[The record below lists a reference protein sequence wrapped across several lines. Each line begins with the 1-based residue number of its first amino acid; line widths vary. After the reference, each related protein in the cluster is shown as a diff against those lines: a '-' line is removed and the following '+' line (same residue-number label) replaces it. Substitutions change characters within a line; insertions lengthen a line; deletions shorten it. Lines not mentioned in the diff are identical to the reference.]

1 MRSPKRVTRL
11 FGDLKVRLKLMVLH
25 NVFFLILAFGVYFAL
40 YPYLPDHAKTNLFI
54 VLGAIYILAVLVLET
69 TIMPLYVYRPL
80 QLMLEADQ
88 ATQHGDRDRELI
100 NEAFIPG
107 DEIGHIMRSRNATV
121 MELRKREE
129 DLEEAL
135 RKLEAQ
141 DRLVS
146 LGLLSA
152 SVAHELNTPL
162 TVLQG
167 SIEKLTETTDD
178 AATLERLARML
189 RVTQRIRRISESLVD
204 FSRVRK
210 QHMEPVP
217 LRHLI
222 DEAWALVAIDKKA
235 AASRF
240 ANQVDAGEVVTGN
253 SDRLVQVFVNLLRNA
268 LYAIPA
274 SGEIAVHSKRLNR
287 NAQPWISVTVE
298 DNGPGI
304 AADVLPDIFEAFVS
318 TRLDAKGTGLGLTVA
333 EGIIHQHGGTIAA
346 SNRPEGGACLEVTL
360 PASGARRAVGAN
372 KLAIKPVSERSR
384 PILRPVNGLVDLAIL
399 DDDPDFCNYLEDA
412 LKDDGL
418 YSIRAFGHPDELFAA
433 CEQRLPDIVLL
444 DMKMGEFKGD
454 KVLEQLLA
462 AYPGPVRH
470 HRHRLSLARRYARH
484 FQDEGVRLYLEAFF
498 AGATSA
504 NTAQR
509 DRQIWIRPH
518 RAGSPA
524 RTPGPSDQDAARGA
538 RLVAQ
543 GSGRRHQAQHFA
555 DQLHR
560 ARRQSAQH
568 RKFARHL
575 PRVRQAAVGSSR
587 RPSNFDA
594 SCMRAP
600 LKPLALV
607 RAFHHRPKKKRA
619 AS

>member
-1 MRSPKRVTRL
+1 MIRTHSLSAPANLQSRSPNRLRSLQRVTRL

-25 NVFFLILAFGVYFAL
+25 NVFFLVFAIGVYFAL
-40 YPYLPDHAKTNLFI
+40 YPYLPGHAKTNLFI

-88 ATQHGDRDRELI
+88 ATQHGDRERELI

-121 MELRKREE
+121 IELRKREE

-178 AATLERLARML
+178 GATLERLARML

-217 LRHLI
+217 LRQLI

-235 AASRF
+235 AAARF
-240 ANQVDAGEVVTGN
+240 ANRVTAEDVVTGN

-274 SGEIAVHSKRLNR
+274 SGEIAVLSRRLNR
-287 NAQPWISVTVE
+287 NAQPWISVAVQ

-304 AADVLPDIFEAFVS
+304 APDVLPDIFEAFVS

-333 EGIIHQHGGTIAA
+333 EGIIHQHGGTITA
-346 SNRPEGGACLEVTL
+346 SNRAEGGACLEVTL
-360 PASGARRAVGAN
+360 PASCAKRAGAN
-372 KLAIKPVSERSR
+372 
-384 PILRPVNGLVDLAIL
+384 
-399 DDDPDFCNYLEDA
+399 
-412 LKDDGL
+412 
-418 YSIRAFGHPDELFAA
+418 
-433 CEQRLPDIVLL
+433 
-444 DMKMGEFKGD
+444 
-454 KVLEQLLA
+454 
-462 AYPGPVRH
+462 
-470 HRHRLSLARRYARH
+470 
-484 FQDEGVRLYLEAFF
+484 
-498 AGATSA
+498 
-504 NTAQR
+504 
-509 DRQIWIRPH
+509 
-518 RAGSPA
+518 
-524 RTPGPSDQDAARGA
+524 
-538 RLVAQ
+538 
-543 GSGRRHQAQHFA
+543 
-555 DQLHR
+555 
-560 ARRQSAQH
+560 
-568 RKFARHL
+568 
-575 PRVRQAAVGSSR
+575 
-587 RPSNFDA
+587 
-594 SCMRAP
+594 
-600 LKPLALV
+600 
-607 RAFHHRPKKKRA
+607 
-619 AS
+619 